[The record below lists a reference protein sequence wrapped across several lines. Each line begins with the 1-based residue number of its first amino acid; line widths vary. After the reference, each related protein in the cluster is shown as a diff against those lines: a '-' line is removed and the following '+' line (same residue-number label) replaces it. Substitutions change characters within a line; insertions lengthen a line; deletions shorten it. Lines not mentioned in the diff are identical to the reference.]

1 MMVNIQF
8 NSARIGVLSGTV
20 EDVVGVVEDV
30 VTNMLLMT
38 RHIQM

>member
-1 MMVNIQF
+1 MDELLCLVVM
-8 NSARIGVLSGTV
+8 V

-38 RHIQM
+38 DIFKCEA